1 MFKIPMH
8 IAIRK
13 ISNSPKLNLDCI
25 ISPATWQKIPIGKE
39 KKKGGG
45 ERLRKNNKISQTK
58 GWGHD
63 SVGNGSDPKHPVRAG
78 VLFQQWATT
87 PTLSQ
92 PLQGAGFMETG

>member
-1 MFKIPMH
+1 MH

-13 ISNSPKLNLDCI
+13 NIKLTEAELGLYNLSCHLAKN
-25 ISPATWQKIPIGKE
+25 PYWQE
-39 KKKGGG
+39 KKK
-45 ERLRKNNKISQTK
+45 LRKNNKITQNK

-63 SVGNGSDPKHPVRAG
+63 SVGNGSDPKHPVKAG